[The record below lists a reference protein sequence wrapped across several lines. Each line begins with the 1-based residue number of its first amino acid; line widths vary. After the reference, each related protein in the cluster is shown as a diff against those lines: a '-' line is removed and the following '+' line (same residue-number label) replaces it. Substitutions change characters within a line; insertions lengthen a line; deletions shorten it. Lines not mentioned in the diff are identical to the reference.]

1 MHKVDLRLTRPLTL
15 PGQGAGGIRRY
26 KEIVDTWTGSPAR
39 RGAGEL
45 ESEVLA
51 ALWAAEGP
59 LSPVEVQAAMAG
71 NLAYNTVHTI
81 LTRLGRKSLVARVPA
96 GCRARY
102 RPTKGAAE
110 FAAEQMRTALGQGSD
125 RLEILRRF
133 VRALDPADKATVR
146 ALLGDPG

>member
-1 MHKVDLRLTRPLTL
+1 MNEP
-15 PGQGAGGIRRY
+15 I
-26 KEIVDTWTGSPAR
+26 SSR

-45 ESEVLA
+45 ESAVLA

-81 LTRLGRKSLVARVPA
+81 LTRLGRKSLVARVHA

-102 RPTKGAAE
+102 RPTKDAAE
-110 FAAEQMRTALGQGSD
+110 FTAEQMRAALGQGPD
-125 RLEILRRF
+125 RLEILHRF
-133 VRALDPADKATVR
+133 VTSLDPADKATLR